1 MADEGLKDSDNT
13 ELKQSDRS
21 VRDLLIIIMK
31 QLISNLIYIYQ

>member
-1 MADEGLKDSDNT
+1 MADEELKDSDNT

-31 QLISNLIYIYQ
+31 QLISNLISIYQ

>member
-21 VRDLLIIIMK
+21 VNYWLIIIIK
-31 QLISNLIYIYQ
+31 LLNFY